1 MNPQNND
8 INKLIRGLENL
19 KSQRVIHIWPL
30 AHFFFGF
37 SVTLPVVLI
46 LFWVIGKKEKVKNLK
61 EFLKKR
67 AIFGIFGGLWAMM
80 PDIDYFLD
88 EPVLSTQSFSDIFFF
103 HISFDRVLPETDLFF
118 AAEMLLVFAVVIMF
132 SLAVT
137 VESFH
142 RLNQALF
149 GKKEEDE
156 DEDEDEDKA
165 DFENKDKNGDETEDK
180 PKEKNE
186 NTN

>member
-1 MNPQNND
+1 VNSQNND

-37 SVTLPVVLI
+37 SVTLPLVLL
-46 LFWVIGKKEKVKNLK
+46 LFWVVKKKEKVKDLR

-67 AIFGIFGGLWAMM
+67 AIFGIFGGLWAMV
-80 PDIDYFLD
+80 PDIDHFLD

-132 SLAVT
+132 SLATT

-142 RLNQALF
+142 RLHQALF
-149 GKKEEDE
+149 GRKEEDE
-156 DEDEDEDKA
+156 EEEDDEKDEDDEKVEVSEIESQDIDELERDK
-165 DFENKDKNGDETEDK
+165 E
-180 PKEKNE
+180 
-186 NTN
+186 